1 MNKVEQII
9 EQIKNK
15 KIQIE
20 DLLNLSLEEQE
31 FDMVMKALK
40 KSGIDIEENFEESE
54 LDVETNYTNDIVKQ
68 YLEEIGKFPILS
80 KEEETKLF
88 SEYSTTN
95 DVKIREKIINSNLKL
110 VVNIAKRY
118 YYKIKLNTVGFLDL
132 IQDGNSGL
140 IKARMA
146 EKLEHL
152 LSNIGFVISDVSEEQ
167 EYPLYEEDLDVL
179 DELSEIEEPENIE
192 KQFFYSEKLS
202 TETEKDILNTALKI
216 LEEYLVNDDYKNIKI
231 NLIEFKYRMS
241 YLFQNLEYE
250 FLKDI
255 FGIKEKLYWGAELIV
270 DLGRGEKEDL
280 VLCKNSY
287 AEDMLYDQEENLMN
301 FKYQDLNNIDVYASA
316 IICQII
322 IRAALL
328 FVDDERRENFKEF
341 FLSEYEFGNKEN
353 SILDKIVADTFSK
366 YEKDLELPWILSL
379 KPKQ

>member
-1 MNKVEQII
+1 MGEYTLKKEDYKL
-9 EQIKNK
+9 IKEMAAIAQSILKIYKKLCSLEINNK
-15 KIQIE
+15 KE
-20 DLLNLSLEEQE
+20 SLLYKTLLTELKELIDDEKELYEMLDKDADKISEMLSYIL
-31 FDMVMKALK
+31 DNNVY
-40 KSGIDIEENFEESE
+40 DISE
-54 LDVETNYTNDIVKQ
+54 VLQ
-68 YLEEIGKFPILS
+68 L
-80 KEEETKLF
+80 
-88 SEYSTTN
+88 
-95 DVKIREKIINSNLKL
+95 IN
-110 VVNIAKRY
+110 
-118 YYKIKLNTVGFLDL
+118 
-132 IQDGNSGL
+132 QMENSGL